1 MITCS
6 PILQSGLGNVLFKI
20 AAAYAY
26 SLRYG
31 YDFCIYRNLCED
43 FQYAH
48 TASYFDNILSNIRV
62 EDRSEETLS
71 IFKEK
76 SMVYREIEDFK
87 QNIYFYGDFQ
97 SELYFS
103 DFKNEVK
110 KLFYLNKVEFDGTGY
125 CSIHVR
131 RADYLNLTHFYEQID
146 NNFYKKAISHFGDE
160 MKFLVFSNDIEWCK
174 NNFTEKN
181 GFKNIEFS
189 NPNNPNYIDLEL
201 MSKCEHNITAN
212 STFSWWGAY
221 LNKNENKKVITPKH
235 WITQHLADLS
245 CEGGRDRY
253 MDEVIPKDWIRL

>member
-20 AAAYAY
+20 AATYAY

-31 YDFCIYRNLCED
+31 YNFCIYKNVCED
-43 FQYAH
+43 SMHGRMQD
-48 TASYFDNILSNIRV
+48 YFDNILSKIEIKDYIGNDIC
-62 EDRSEETLS
+62 
-71 IFKEK
+71 IFKER
-76 SMVYREIEDFK
+76 SMVYREIEDFN
-87 QNIYFYGDFQ
+87 QDVFFYGDFQ

-103 DFKNEVK
+103 DFKEEVK
-110 KLFYLNKVEFDGTGY
+110 NLFFLDQTDFNGKGY

-131 RADYLNLTHFYEQID
+131 RGDYLDLPDFYEQIGID
-146 NNFYKKAISHFGDE
+146 YYKQAISLFDKD

-174 NNFTEKN
+174 RAFTKEN
-181 GFKNIEFS
+181 GFENIEFS
-189 NPNNPNYIDLEL
+189 QPDNPNYIDLEL

-221 LNKNENKKVITPKH
+221 LNKNNNKKIITPKQ
-235 WITQHLADLS
+235 WITQHLANLS

-253 MDEVIPKDWIRL
+253 MEEVIPKDWIKL